1 VAVSGFGL
9 WVALFLRGEDFFP
22 FEDVDLPRG
31 LILPALSG
39 DPASAAD
46 SLLIPLF
53 FFATIKFLQNHALLQ
68 GVEFQAVFRLS

>member
-1 VAVSGFGL
+1 MAVSGFGL

-31 LILPALSG
+31 LILPALSD

-53 FFATIKFLQNHALLQ
+53 FFATIKFLQKSRFTA
-68 GVEFQAVFRLS
+68 GS